1 MRDNQLIMTAFRRDG
16 VSKFAQ
22 NNKYG
27 FFPFSFAWQ
36 VDQSGWLDDTPL
48 DELKIRWDGGRLETT
63 GIGSYGTLSNYG
75 VSSNIWKCIRNL
87 MCR

>member
-1 MRDNQLIMTAFRRDG
+1 MTATFRRDG

-27 FFPFSFAWQ
+27 FFPSVALAWQ

-48 DELKIRWDGGRLETT
+48 DELKISGDGGKL
-63 GIGSYGTLSNYG
+63 GTMELD
-75 VSSNIWKCIRNL
+75 L
-87 MCR
+87 MELF